1 MINLGLVFKT
11 SATECWLSISVHAI
25 LAFLSVL
32 EWVVIWITNEEDE
45 LEILYK
51 TGNER
56 SL

>member
-32 EWVVIWITNEEDE
+32 ESVVIWITNEEGE
-45 LEILYK
+45 LDLV
-51 TGNER
+51 
-56 SL
+56 